1 MCELYCCVCATK
13 IRELKD
19 LPFLGYV
26 CSTCFRMSKKKYYEL
41 VEEMSQLKIKMILK
55 ECEVIRHKETSKEVL
70 QKEVHKKI
78 IKKKNKSKL
87 TTTI

>member
-1 MCELYCCVCATK
+1 
-13 IRELKD
+13 
-19 LPFLGYV
+19 
-26 CSTCFRMSKKKYYEL
+26 
-41 VEEMSQLKIKMILK
+41 MSQLKIKMILK

>member
-26 CSTCFRMSKKKYYEL
+26 CSTCFRMSKKNYYEL

-55 ECEVIRHKETSKEVL
+55 ECEVIRHKEKTQEVAE
-70 QKEVHKKI
+70 EVNKKI
-78 IKKKNKSKL
+78 RKKNKSKL